1 MKTFHDKL
9 EWLKT
14 TKYSKGSNYWEVYDE
29 VEDALSKSL
38 KRGPVTSDL
47 CDPKNFDP
55 YMSFV
60 EVVVEIEG
68 KFYRFSYCLQSW
80 GEYERFGG
88 CDVIGDIVEVVPV
101 ERVVTVYEPR
111 T

>member
-14 TKYSKGSNYWEVYDE
+14 SSYKDDSNYWTIYNEVD
-29 VEDALSKSL
+29 DALHDAIK
-38 KRGPVTSDL
+38 KGPITPEL
-47 CDPKNFDP
+47 CNPEDFDP

-60 EVVVEIEG
+60 EVVVETEG
-68 KFYRFSYCLQSW
+68 RFYRFSYCLQSW
-80 GEYERFGG
+80 NEYRGFGD
-88 CDVIGDIVEVVPV
+88 CDVIGDIIEVVPV

>member
-9 EWLKT
+9 EWLK
-14 TKYSKGSNYWEVYDE
+14 NNDYDE
-29 VEDALSKSL
+29 PGYYETYDKVEEAISL
-38 KRGPVTSDL
+38 ATKKGPITSEL
-47 CDPKNFDP
+47 CNPEDFDP

-68 KFYRFSYCLQSW
+68 RFYRFSYCLQSW
-80 GEYERFGG
+80 NEYHGFGD